1 MPKTQH
7 TSATVPAV
15 AIVPA
20 GWWALADA
28 SGFYPDDLPRD
39 WRLGYFANEHAG
51 VYLPFAVWGNMPAT
65 ALAGWRDDV
74 HGRFGLFMETPSPTG
89 AASARLRAAHDALGD
104 NLVAWVRWGA
114 NPVDPGTLLA
124 PAEPGTNAPTV
135 GQALH
140 CPPALRDDLRGGA
153 RWLREHAAAAP
164 ATLVV
169 LPRPTS
175 ARLGEWRR
183 LVTLVGF
190 ADLGPAVG

>member
-1 MPKTQH
+1 MSKTQH
-7 TSATVPAV
+7 TRATVTAV
-15 AIVPA
+15 ATVPA
-20 GWWALADA
+20 GWWALADTA
-28 SGFYPDDLPRD
+28 NYYPDDLPRD

-51 VYLPFAVWGNMPAT
+51 VYVPVAVWGNMPEAE
-65 ALAGWRDDV
+65 LAGWRDAV
-74 HGRFGLFMETPSPTG
+74 HGRFGLFMEAPSPTDG
-89 AASARLRAAHDALGD
+89 ASARMHAAHDALGD

-114 NPVDPGTLLA
+114 NPVEPGALLA
-124 PAEPGTNAPTV
+124 PSEPGTDAPLV

-169 LPRPTS
+169 LPRPSS

-183 LVTLVGF
+183 LAALLGF
-190 ADLGPAVG
+190 SELGPRGG